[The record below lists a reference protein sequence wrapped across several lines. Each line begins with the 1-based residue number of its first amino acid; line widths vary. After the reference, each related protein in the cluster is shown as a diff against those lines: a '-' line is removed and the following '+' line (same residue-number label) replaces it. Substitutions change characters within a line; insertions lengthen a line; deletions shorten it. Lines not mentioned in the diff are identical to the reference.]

1 MPIDPRLQSGSVG
14 NPRGVATMMSD
25 VKRRLAQLEA
35 KRTIINPGTITGG
48 PDGKIAANTIT
59 AANLTAGVITA
70 DYIAAGAIETFH
82 ITAGGLEADAIAA
95 GAIVAEKI
103 AAGAVAAGKLAAGA
117 VTAGTIAAGAIN
129 TNDLA
134 ANSVTAD
141 KIAAN
146 SVTAAKIAANSVTA
160 DKIAS
165 DAIETRHIKANQ
177 IEAAQIKA
185 SQIKAEHL
193 VADQA
198 MSDTIYN
205 SLLLSEEIVASG
217 LSAISANIGNIT
229 SGTITGAVFRTSPSN
244 PRVQMDSTGITA
256 IDANDNVTFK
266 ADAATGKIIT
276 LAGVGGMNYFKNAGF
291 LWYLDELE
299 NPVVPGDPQFGW
311 DEHGPVSQF
320 TVIED
325 EEAPLGRALEIQ
337 AGGADSGF
345 ISAIDYKV
353 PKAQWRI
360 ISVWVDGDGTVEPVF
375 ETEPDEMIYLGEI

>member
-14 NPRGVATMMSD
+14 NPRGVATIMSD
-25 VKRRLAQLEA
+25 VRRRIAQLEA
-35 KRTIINPGTITGG
+35 TRTIIKPGTITGG
-48 PDGKIAANTIT
+48 PGGHIAASSIT

-70 DYIAAGAIETFH
+70 DYIGAGAIE
-82 ITAGGLEADAIAA
+82 AGHIAA
-95 GAIVAEKI
+95 GAVTAEAIAANAVIAEKI
-103 AAGAVAAGKLAAGA
+103 AAGAIEAGKLAAGA
-117 VTAGTIAAGAIN
+117 VTAGTIAAGAID

-141 KIAAN
+141 KIASN
-146 SVTAAKIAANSVTA
+146 
-160 DKIAS
+160 
-165 DAIETRHIKANQ
+165 AIETRHIKANQ

-193 VADQA
+193 IADQA
-198 MSDTIYN
+198 MADTIFN
-205 SLLLSEEIVASG
+205 RLLLSEDIAASG

-229 SGTITGAVFRTSPSN
+229 AGTLTGAVFRTSSIN

-256 IDANDNVTFK
+256 INENNEVTFK
-266 ADAATGKIIT
+266 ADAATGKVIT
-276 LAGVGGMNYFKNAGF
+276 LAGVGGMNYFRNSGF
-291 LWYLDELE
+291 LWYLDESE
-299 NPVVPGDPQFGW
+299 NPVVPGDQQFGW

-325 EEAPLGRALEIQ
+325 AEAALGRALEIQ

-353 PKAQWRI
+353 PKAQWRT

-375 ETEPDEMIYLGEI
+375 ETEPDEMIYLGEV